1 MSLYLSLTS
10 IALAGILLFFNWKVN
25 RNALFLSLL
34 MVMIATAQ
42 VRQYLVLHATEPFW
56 LAIFLNSPAPLWSMT
71 GACLFFYVRSVL
83 TDRLTFRKSNWLHT
97 LPFWINLV
105 GTLPYILTPFSYK
118 LEVANMYIHNMPA
131 AVDAHFNWFMGNQVN
146 LLLRYAVQIGYAL
159 VCLWMVARFQRK
171 HRYSADR
178 PSSQGGLIIP
188 WLVAVSLFVM
198 LVGVYFFIR
207 VYMYFKHPTL
217 ARDLASV
224 YKEVHFIGVTLTFMP
239 SLVLVFPEILYGIP
253 RERKKPASSIPPA
266 IPENVPPSEEA
277 VSISGYDIAE
287 TAAEE
292 TATSMETITQ
302 TEAETQ
308 TVADPMQELGRRVLT
323 LMERDK
329 PYLNPDFSIEQLA
342 DMLEVPRHHVYYCFK
357 NVLKTKFVS
366 MRTEYRVKEAKMRL
380 LEADLE
386 QTTLYAIGRSCG
398 FSSHSAFYRIFNEVV
413 DCSPGEYIE
422 RSKER

>member
-1 MSLYLSLTS
+1 
-10 IALAGILLFFNWKVN
+10 LAGVLLFFNWKVN

-34 MVMIATAQ
+34 MVLIATAQ

-56 LAIFLNSPAPLWSMT
+56 LALFLNSPAPLWSMT
-71 GACLFFYVRSVL
+71 GACLYFYVRSVL
-83 TDRLTFRKSNWLHT
+83 TDRLTFRKSDWLHT
-97 LPFWINLV
+97 LPFWVNLV

-131 AVDAHFNWFMGNQVN
+131 AVDAHFNWFMGNEVN
-146 LLLRYAVQIGYAL
+146 LLLRYSIQIGYAL
-159 VCLWMVARFQRK
+159 VCLWMVAKFQQR
-171 HRYSADR
+171 HRHSADR
-178 PSSQGGLIIP
+178 PSSQSRMIVP
-188 WLVAVSLFVM
+188 WLVAVSVFVL
-198 LVGVYFFIR
+198 LVGIYFFVR

-217 ARDLASV
+217 ARNLASV
-224 YKEVHFIGVTLTFMP
+224 YKEVHLIGVVLTFLP

-253 RERKKPASSIPPA
+253 RQRAKQAASIPPA
-266 IPENVPPSEEA
+266 SAETAPVSEGAEPTGG
-277 VSISGYDIAE
+277 SEIAE
-287 TAAEE
+287 TGAEA
-292 TATSMETITQ
+292 TATSVEAVAQ
-302 TEAETQ
+302 TEEETQ
-308 TVADPMQELGRRVLT
+308 TTADPMQELGRRVLT

-366 MRTEYRVKEAKMRL
+366 MRTEYRVNEAKMRL

-413 DCSPGEYIE
+413 GCSPGEFIE